1 MGGYHT
7 GAVQQM
13 NQTLP
18 QNKPDAGR
26 RIYLD
31 YLRVIATVSV
41 IGVHTVSLA
50 SSLSNRGSLS
60 FYVLEIFDFAFL
72 SSNLL
77 FILISGALLLPV
89 REERITVFF
98 QKRIRK
104 VVVPLTVYYILY
116 VVAKEGAMWLQPKY
130 WRVLFLRILSGPPE
144 EAPHFW
150 IIYTLLGLYV
160 LTPLLRWIVAHI
172 PQEVLAGVIGIVFF
186 VNALQTYA
194 PAFGIPMPLSVI
206 VDSFAGVF
214 LFGYFLSGNLGRRVE
229 NFFIAGGAL
238 SFLFSCILIFC
249 TESYPDY
256 IYQNAPTMM
265 LFSASVFLLVK
276 RGAQK
281 CVSEHFLIRFIC
293 KYSFSVLLIHWG
305 VLHYA
310 VKQLLHIDVL
320 SGGIVGGCLLTAA
333 LTFVLS
339 LAGAIVI
346 DHTLVWTVNK
356 ILDRVNQIIDRV
368 KQCVRYF
375 LK

>member
-13 NQTLP
+13 N
-18 QNKPDAGR
+18 R
-26 RIYLD
+26 RVYLD

-50 SSLSNRGSLS
+50 SSLQERGSLS

-89 REERITVFF
+89 RGERITVFF

-104 VVVPLTVYYILY
+104 VVVPLAVYYILY
-116 VVAKEGAMWLQPKY
+116 VVAKEGAMWLHPRY

-150 IIYTLLGLYV
+150 IIYTLLGLYL
-160 LTPLLRWIVAHI
+160 LTPLLRWITAHV
-172 PQEVLAGVIGIVFF
+172 PQEVFAGVIAVVFF

-194 PAFGIPMPLSVI
+194 PVFGFSAHLSVI

-214 LFGYFLSGNLGRRVE
+214 LLGYFLSEKCDRRAENL
-229 NFFIAGGAL
+229 FIGGGAL
-238 SFLFSCILIFC
+238 SFLFSCILIIC
-249 TESYPDY
+249 TDSYQNY

-265 LFSASVFLLVK
+265 LYSSAVFLLVK
-276 RGAQK
+276 RVAGQ
-281 CVSEHFLIRFIC
+281 CVSEHFLIRLIC

-305 VLHYA
+305 VLHYI

-339 LAGAIVI
+339 LLGAILI
-346 DHTLVWTVNK
+346 DHTLVWTVNQ
-356 ILDRVNQIIDRV
+356 ILDRVNDFIGLV
-368 KQCVRYF
+368 KRCVRYF